1 MPTVQVDLR
10 RELFQEKG
18 TAISE
23 AIHAGLIEGLDMQAD
38 DLFQVFR
45 PHDEGEI
52 VFSPDFGGADR
63 RDLVLLRITMV
74 HMFPVDAK
82 RRMYAA
88 LVKHL
93 EAAGL
98 RHDDLLIS
106 VVEVGFEDWYAGG
119 PIDEQATA
127 R

>member
-1 MPTVQVDLR
+1 MVQIDLR
-10 RELFQEKG
+10 RDVFETRGQ
-18 TAISE
+18 AISE
-23 AIHAGLIEGLDMQAD
+23 AIHRGLVDGLDMQAD

-45 PHDEGEI
+45 PHDDGEL
-52 VFSPDFGGADR
+52 VFSPDFAGADR

-74 HMFPVDAK
+74 HMFPVEAK

-88 LVKHL
+88 LVRHL

-98 RHDDLLIS
+98 RHDDLLVC
-106 VVEVGFEDWYAGG
+106 VVEVGFEDWYAGT
-119 PIDEQATA
+119 PLDDDETGA

>member
-10 RELFQEKG
+10 RELFAEKG
-18 TAISE
+18 TAISR

-63 RDLVLLRITMV
+63 RDLVWLRITMV
-74 HMFPVDAK
+74 HMFPPDAK
-82 RRMYAA
+82 QRMYAA

-93 EAAGL
+93 EAVGL
-98 RHDDLLIS
+98 RHDDLLVS
-106 VVEVGFEDWYAGG
+106 VVEVGFDDWYAGG
-119 PIDEQATA
+119 PVGE
-127 R
+127 